1 MKRNPVMTIL
11 TIACI
16 FSVIALSIA
25 YAALRTSLTIEGTAT
40 VDGKWQVQFEN
51 LSSPVIKGITLA
63 DIKEASLSATIF
75 KLRVELGK
83 PLDSLSY
90 TFDVVNT
97 GNIDAEIKS
106 ITIPTEETLNAN
118 DLNYSFTYL
127 DTDSS
132 GKEKETAI
140 KIGDTL
146 KVNERRKL
154 KLVVE
159 YNDVDSLNQQNPVEL
174 SLDSSI
180 VYGQS

>member
-1 MKRNPVMTIL
+1 M
-11 TIACI
+11 
-16 FSVIALSIA
+16 
-25 YAALRTSLTIEGTAT
+25 
-40 VDGKWQVQFEN
+40 
-51 LSSPVIKGITLA
+51 
-63 DIKEASLSATIF
+63 
-75 KLRVELGK
+75 ELGK

-146 KVNERRKL
+146 KANERRKL

-180 VYGQS
+180 VYGQL